1 MDQGRRV
8 NNTWRRRVRVATVY
22 AWSRNLEVGRI
33 STIKL
38 ESQWVISWNCPTKR
52 HQEIIDYKQPHVMKY
67 DKCMYVYRFLKYQ
80 RFGGEKNRSLLVFI
94 FSKTQLTQIG
104 LRFLEREKKRQKG
117 KWGWNKSDS
126 RNSTD
131 CRLSSSCWER
141 QLPMSSCSSCGPTV
155 VDSCCQ
161 WGRLRPRPRG
171 CYSRW
176 GRPPAGPRYLCRE
189 VVDLQ
194 MLEHF
199 YNESLLKSFLYSRQK

>member
-1 MDQGRRV
+1 MGNQLKLSDETTLRDYR
-8 NNTWRRRVRVATVY
+8 
-22 AWSRNLEVGRI
+22 LEITACNEVWYM
-33 STIKL
+33 L
-38 ESQWVISWNCPTKR
+38 
-52 HQEIIDYKQPHVMKY
+52 
-67 DKCMYVYRFLKYQ
+67 YVFRFLKYQ

-199 YNESLLKSFLYSRQK
+199 YINLSLNPS

>member
-1 MDQGRRV
+1 MGNQLKLSDETTLRDYR
-8 NNTWRRRVRVATVY
+8 
-22 AWSRNLEVGRI
+22 LEITACNEVWYM
-33 STIKL
+33 L
-38 ESQWVISWNCPTKR
+38 
-52 HQEIIDYKQPHVMKY
+52 
-67 DKCMYVYRFLKYQ
+67 YVFRFLKYQ
-80 RFGGEKNRSLLVFI
+80 RFGGEKNRSLLVCI